1 MQHFNLQEVPRNFF
15 LFFITILSQLAFSQ
29 ESIVKGKIIA
39 DSLPIEGVEVINL
52 VTKESTSSDKDGFF
66 SIKAKEDHLLVFY
79 DKRLDYMR
87 HSISQDDLTTTF
99 TIAMT
104 YKIEEL
110 EEVIVNNYSHINA
123 VSLGIVKPGF
133 VMPSKRE
140 RLMKSSGGG
149 IFTVVN
155 EISGQGRD
163 LRTALAYSRKDEN
176 LEQLQRLNLRSYY
189 TDSFFVP
196 ADYHQDFERFLVE
209 DPTFISA
216 LKSKQKHRV
225 LFQMARLAV
234 DYNDIMKNEFK

>member
-110 EEVIVNNYSHINA
+110 
-123 VSLGIVKPGF
+123 
-133 VMPSKRE
+133 
-140 RLMKSSGGG
+140 
-149 IFTVVN
+149 
-155 EISGQGRD
+155 
-163 LRTALAYSRKDEN
+163 
-176 LEQLQRLNLRSYY
+176 
-189 TDSFFVP
+189 
-196 ADYHQDFERFLVE
+196 
-209 DPTFISA
+209 
-216 LKSKQKHRV
+216 
-225 LFQMARLAV
+225 
-234 DYNDIMKNEFK
+234 